1 MDADSHD
8 IRQRHALY
16 AQAEQHWEEAQE
28 TVKRGWI
35 RRKITDTKQWQNA
48 MALSKQIRDSLGPMN
63 RKLRSPELKPSFG
76 LDALGDDELWAKAV
90 MELVARRSRLTAGT
104 SAENRDTNVGGRLLL
119 HTPSENLACGAAE
132 ASSNGFFDVNN
143 APPWDIWVDFSE
155 GTLVSWVPPG
165 LLDVAQMGIYVNP
178 EACIRWATWTTVAI
192 SHRLLHLPRTCR
204 GAGSSARGARA
215 SKKSRRFETDG
226 SSFRRRSR
234 LSSRARGEQIP
245 RSRNQYASLNNS

>member
-76 LDALGDDELWAKAV
+76 LDALGD
-90 MELVARRSRLTAGT
+90 TA
-104 SAENRDTNVGGRLLL
+104 SL
-119 HTPSENLACGAAE
+119 
-132 ASSNGFFDVNN
+132 
-143 APPWDIWVDFSE
+143 
-155 GTLVSWVPPG
+155 
-165 LLDVAQMGIYVNP
+165 
-178 EACIRWATWTTVAI
+178 
-192 SHRLLHLPRTCR
+192 
-204 GAGSSARGARA
+204 
-215 SKKSRRFETDG
+215 
-226 SSFRRRSR
+226 
-234 LSSRARGEQIP
+234 
-245 RSRNQYASLNNS
+245 RNQL